1 MLTFR
6 GRKSGSSSIGTSA
19 LFAAIEAMCL
29 EHHLRNEPACGRAD
43 DHKRQARS
51 HVAVVK
57 HKAAQTSGTR
67 AVKRCATDLCAT
79 GDHKVTIAGSPNAD

>member
-6 GRKSGSSSIGTSA
+6 GRKSGSPLVGTSA
-19 LFAAIEAMCL
+19 FAAIEAMSL
-29 EHHLRNEPACGRAD
+29 EHHLRNEPAGGRAD

-57 HKAAQTSGTR
+57 HKAAQTSGAR
-67 AVKRCATDLCAT
+67 AVKSRATDLCAT
-79 GDHKVTIAGSPNAD
+79 GDHKVTVAGGPNTD